1 MFHNIITIFEA
12 LSKTPQYAMRKI
24 QLQILFFFL
33 TGISISFAQQP
44 QKPSS
49 VEIYNQIKKL
59 NFLGSVLYVAAHPD
73 DENTR
78 LISYMANEMNAR
90 TGYLSL
96 TRGDGGQNLIGPQL
110 RELLGVIR
118 TQELIEAR
126 KIDGGEQFFSR
137 ANDFGFSK
145 TPDETLQ
152 IWDKDKVLAD
162 VVWTIRKFQPD
173 VIINR
178 FDHRSPGTTHGH
190 HTSSAMLSVE
200 SFKLTNDSKIY
211 PEQLKYVKPWQVKR
225 QFFNPSWWFYGSQEK
240 FDAANKSKFTKL
252 ETGVYYT
259 GIGKSNQEIAA
270 LSRSRHQSQGF
281 GSTGARGEET
291 EYLELINGETPTE
304 RDNLFDGIDTSWNRV
319 KNGKPI
325 GELISKIISKYD
337 FSNPSASIPDLV
349 KAYTMIEALDEDHW
363 KPLKATA
370 IKNIISSCSGLYLE
384 AVATEQEATPG
395 STIKLNLEV
404 INRSPIEMQLTS
416 VTSLPDNKTTV
427 QNSILKNN
435 NDQKSI
441 LQIQLP
447 ENLEYTQPYW
457 LKEKASVGMYTVSN
471 QENIGIPDIIRE
483 VKVVFNVKINGVEIP
498 FERNVV
504 YKYNDGVK
512 GEMYN
517 FLDIVPEVTTSISE
531 KVLIFKDTK
540 SKMIPVKVRAGKD
553 AITGNLQLEL
563 PKSWVVSPKEI
574 PFSLSKKGNEQT
586 FYFEVTPPV
595 NQEETVA
602 KAIAIVDNKRF
613 DKDET
618 IIDYSHI
625 TKQMVLKPAE
635 SKCIRIDL
643 KNSGDAIAYIMGA
656 GDEVPESLTQMG
668 YKVTILK
675 PEEITPERLDSFS
688 TVITGIRAYNTV
700 NALANKQKILFDFVK
715 SGKNMIVQ
723 YNTYGKMVT
732 NQIAPYPLK
741 VSNDRVTEEN
751 AKITF
756 LAPNHPVL
764 NAPNK
769 ITEKDF
775 QGWTQEQG
783 LYYPDQYDP
792 AFTPIISSHDKGE
805 SAKDGALL
813 IAPYG
818 KGYYIY
824 TGLSFF
830 RELPEGVAGAYRL
843 LSNIISLK
851 QPIEAPKQELKK

>member
-1 MFHNIITIFEA
+1 
-12 LSKTPQYAMRKI
+12 MRKI
-24 QLQILFFFL
+24 QVHLFLLFFIGFQF
-33 TGISISFAQQP
+33 SFAQQP
-44 QKPSS
+44 QKPNS

-59 NFLGSVLYVAAHPD
+59 NFLGSVLYLAAHPD

-78 LISYMANEMNAR
+78 MISYLANDMNAR

-145 TPDETLQ
+145 NPDETLD
-152 IWDKDKVLAD
+152 IWDKEKVLAD

-173 VIINR
+173 IIINR

-200 SFKLTNDSKIY
+200 SFKLTNDPKVY
-211 PEQLKYVKPWQVKR
+211 PEQLKYVSPWQVKR

-281 GSTGARGEET
+281 GSTGVRGEEI
-291 EYLELINGETPTE
+291 EYLELINGETPKE
-304 RDNLFDGIDTSWNRV
+304 RDNLFDGIDTSWSRV
-319 KNGKPI
+319 KNGKPV
-325 GELISKIISKYD
+325 GDLIAAIISKYD

-349 KAYTMIEALDEDHW
+349 KAYSMIQALDDTHW
-363 KPLKATA
+363 KEIKSAA
-370 IKNIISSCSGLYLE
+370 IKNIIASCSGLYLE
-384 AVATEQEATPG
+384 AVANEQEATPG
-395 STIKLNLEV
+395 STIKLSLEA
-404 INRSPIEMQLTS
+404 INRCSVAMELMS
-416 VTSLPDNKTTV
+416 VTTLPNNQTTA
-427 QNSILKNN
+427 QNIVLKNN
-435 NDQKSI
+435 NDQKI
-441 LQIQLP
+441 NLQLQLP
-447 ENLEYTQPYW
+447 SNMEYTQPYW
-457 LKEKASVGMYTVSN
+457 LKEKATVGMYTVSN
-471 QENIGIPDIIRE
+471 QEIIGIPDIIRE
-483 VKVVFNVKINGVEIP
+483 AKVIFNVKINDIEIP
-498 FERNVV
+498 FERTVV

-517 FLDIVPEVTTSISE
+517 FLDIVPEVTTSILE
-531 KVLIFKDTK
+531 RVLIFGNTK
-540 SKMIPVKVRAGKD
+540 SKMVPVKVRSGKD
-553 AITGNLQLEL
+553 NVKGNLQLEL
-563 PKSWVVSPKEI
+563 PKSWNVSPKEI
-574 PFSLSKKGNEQT
+574 PFALDKKGNEQI

-595 NQEETVA
+595 NPEEVTA
-602 KAIAIVDNKRF
+602 KSVAIVDNRRF
-613 DKDET
+613 DKDQT
-618 IIDYSHI
+618 IIDFPHI

-643 KNSGDAIAYIMGA
+643 KISGDAIAYIMGA

-668 YKVTILK
+668 YKVSILK
-675 PEEITPERLDSFS
+675 PEEITPEKLDSFS
-688 TVITGIRAYNTV
+688 TVITGVRAYNTV
-700 NALANKQKILFDFVK
+700 NALANKQNILFNFVK
-715 SGKNMIVQ
+715 NGKNMIVQ
-723 YNTYGKMVT
+723 YNTNGKLVT
-732 NQIAPYPLK
+732 DKIAPYPLK
-741 VSNDRVTEEN
+741 LSNDRVTEEN

-764 NAPNK
+764 NTPNK
-769 ITEKDF
+769 ISEKDF

-783 LYYPDQYDP
+783 LYYPNEYDP

-813 IAPYG
+813 VAPYG

-830 RELPEGVAGAYRL
+830 RELPEGVSGAYRL

-851 QPIEAPKQELKK
+851 QPIEAPKQDLKQ

>member
-1 MFHNIITIFEA
+1 
-12 LSKTPQYAMRKI
+12 MRKI
-24 QLQILFFFL
+24 QIQILFIFL

-44 QKPSS
+44 QKPNA

-59 NFLGSVLYVAAHPD
+59 NFLGSVLYLAAHPD

-78 LISYMANEMNAR
+78 LIAYMANEMNAR

-137 ANDFGFSK
+137 ANDFGYSK
-145 TPDETLQ
+145 NPSETLE

-173 VIINR
+173 IIINR

-200 SFKLTNDSKIY
+200 SFKLTNDPKIY

-252 ETGVYYT
+252 ETGVYYN

-291 EYLELINGETPTE
+291 EYLELINGDNPKE

-325 GELISKIISKYD
+325 GDLIATIIAKYD
-337 FSNPSASIPDLV
+337 FNNPSASIPDLV
-349 KAYTMIEALDEDHW
+349 KAYTMIEALDDDHW
-363 KPLKATA
+363 KPLKSAA
-370 IKNIISSCSGLYLE
+370 IKNIIASCSGLYLE
-384 AVATEQEATPG
+384 AVASEQEATPG
-395 STIKLNLEV
+395 STIKLSLEA
-404 INRSPIEMQLTS
+404 INRSPLEMQLTS
-416 VTSLPDNKTTV
+416 VTSLPDDKNTL
-427 QNSILKNN
+427 QNILLKNN
-435 NDQKSI
+435 SDQRI
-441 LQIQLP
+441 NLQIQLP
-447 ENLEYTQPYW
+447 DTIEYTQPYW

-471 QENIGIPDIIRE
+471 QENIGIADIIRQ

-498 FERNVV
+498 FERTVV

-517 FLDIVPEVTTSISE
+517 FLDIVPEVTTSVLE
-531 KVLIFKDTK
+531 KVLIFGSTK

-553 AITGNLQLEL
+553 GVKGNLQLEL
-563 PKSWVVSPKEI
+563 PRSWNVSPKQI
-574 PFSLSKKGNEQT
+574 PFVLEKKGNEQI

-595 NQEETVA
+595 NPEEVVA
-602 KAIAIVDNKRF
+602 KSIAIVDNKRF
-613 DKDET
+613 DKDQT
-618 IIDYSHI
+618 IIDYPHI

-643 KNSGDAIAYIMGA
+643 KTNGDAIAYIMGA
-656 GDEVPESLTQMG
+656 GDEVPESLAQMG
-668 YKVTILK
+668 YKVTIIK
-675 PEEITPERLDSFS
+675 PEEITPEKLDSFNV
-688 TVITGIRAYNTV
+688 VITGIRAYNTV
-700 NALANKQKILFDFVK
+700 NALANKQNILFNFVK

-723 YNTYGKMVT
+723 YNTYGKTVT
-732 NQIAPYPLK
+732 EQIAPYPLK
-741 VSNDRVTEEN
+741 ISNDRVTEEN
-751 AKITF
+751 AKVTF
-756 LAPNHPVL
+756 LAPNHPIL
-764 NAPNK
+764 NTPNK
-769 ITEKDF
+769 ISSKDF
-775 QGWTQEQG
+775 EGWTQEQG

-792 AFTPIISSHDKGE
+792 AFTPILSSHDKGE
-805 SAKDGALL
+805 SPKNGALL
-813 IAPYG
+813 VAPYG

-843 LSNIISLK
+843 LSNMISLK
-851 QPIEAPKQELKK
+851 QPVEAKQEIKK

>member
-1 MFHNIITIFEA
+1 MNH
-12 LSKTPQYAMRKI
+12 AMRKT
-24 QLQILFFFL
+24 QLFLLFF
-33 TGISISFAQQP
+33 ISIQISFAQQP
-44 QKPSS
+44 QKPNA
-49 VEIYNQIKKL
+49 VEIYNQIQKL
-59 NFLGSVLYVAAHPD
+59 NFLGSVLYIAAHPD

-78 LISYMANEMNAR
+78 LISYLSNEVNAR

-145 TPDETLQ
+145 NPDETLK

-200 SFKLTNDSKIY
+200 SFNLTNDAKKY
-211 PEQLKYVKPWQVKR
+211 PEQLKYVDTWQVKR
-225 QFFNPSWWFYGSQEK
+225 LFFNPSWWFFGSQEK
-240 FDAANKSKFTKL
+240 FDAADKSKYTSL
-252 ETGVYYT
+252 QTGVYYA

-291 EYLELINGETPTE
+291 EYLELIKGEKAKNLN
-304 RDNLFDGIDTSWNRV
+304 DLFDGIDTSWNRV

-325 GELISKIISKYD
+325 GDLITQIIKNYN

-349 KAYTMIEALDEDHW
+349 KAYSMIQELEDTHW
-363 KPLKATA
+363 KDLKSDA
-370 IKNIISSCSGLYLE
+370 IKNIIASSAGLYLE
-384 AVATEQEATPG
+384 AVADEQEATPG
-395 STIKLNLEV
+395 STVKLNIEA
-404 INRSPIEMQLTS
+404 INRSSVEMQLTGL
-416 VTSLPDNKTTV
+416 TSLPDNKTTV
-427 QNSILKNN
+427 KFKFFLKNN
-435 NDQKSI
+435 NDQRFK
-441 LQIQLP
+441 LEIQLP
-447 ENLEYTQPYW
+447 ETIEYTQPYW

-471 QENIGIPDIIRE
+471 QEIIGIPDIIRD
-483 VKVVFNVKINGVEIP
+483 VKVTFNIRINGIDIP
-498 FERNVV
+498 FERTVV

-517 FLDIVPEVTTSISE
+517 FLDIVPEVTTSILE

-540 SKMIPVKVRAGKD
+540 SKMIPVKVRAGKNGIKGD
-553 AITGNLQLEL
+553 LQLEL
-563 PKSWVVSPKEI
+563 PKSWVVIPNKI
-574 PFSLSKKGNEQT
+574 PFTLEKKGMEQT
-586 FYFEVTPPV
+586 FYFEVIPPS
-595 NQEETVA
+595 NPEEAVA
-602 KAIAIVDNKRF
+602 KSVVLMENKSF
-613 DKDET
+613 DKDQT
-618 IIDYSHI
+618 ILDFTHI
-625 TKQMVLKPAE
+625 TKQLVLKSAE

-643 KNSGDAIAYIMGA
+643 KTTGDAIGYIMGA

-675 PEEITPERLDSFS
+675 PEEITPERLESFN
-688 TVITGIRAYNTV
+688 VIMTGIRAYNTV
-700 NALANKQKILFDFVK
+700 NALANKQPILFDFVK
-715 SGKNMIVQ
+715 SGKTMIVQ
-723 YNTYGKMVT
+723 YNTNGKLVT
-732 NQIAPYPLK
+732 DKIAPYPLK
-741 VSNDRVTEEN
+741 LSNDRVTEEN
-751 AKITF
+751 AKVTF
-756 LAPNHPVL
+756 LAPDHPVL
-764 NAPNK
+764 NTPNK
-769 ITEKDF
+769 ITTKDF
-775 QGWTQEQG
+775 EEWTQEQG
-783 LYYPDQYDP
+783 LYYPNQFDD

-805 SAKDGALL
+805 SDKKGALL
-813 IAPYG
+813 VAPYG

-830 RELPEGVAGAYRL
+830 RELPEGVSGAYRL

-851 QPIEAPKQELKK
+851 QPIETPKQELKN

>member
-1 MFHNIITIFEA
+1 
-12 LSKTPQYAMRKI
+12 MRKTQI
-24 QLQILFFFL
+24 QAFL
-33 TGISISFAQQP
+33 VFLISIQISFAQQP
-44 QKPSS
+44 QKPNS
-49 VEIYNQIKKL
+49 VAIYNQIKKL
-59 NFLGSVLYVAAHPD
+59 NFLGSVLYIAAHPD

-78 LISYMANEMNAR
+78 LISYLSNEVNAR

-96 TRGDGGQNLIGPQL
+96 TRGDGGQNLIGSQL

-145 TPDETLQ
+145 NPDETLK

-200 SFKLTNDSKIY
+200 SFDLTNNPKIY
-211 PEQLKYVKPWQVKR
+211 PEQLKYVTPWQVKR

-240 FDAANKSKFTKL
+240 FDKADKSKFTSL
-252 ETGVYYT
+252 ETGVYYA

-281 GSTGARGEET
+281 GSTGARGDET
-291 EYLELINGETPTE
+291 EYLELINGEKPKE
-304 RDNLFDGIDTSWNRV
+304 RNNLFDGIDTSWNRV
-319 KNGKPI
+319 ENGKPI
-325 GELISKIISKYD
+325 GELISKIISNYN

-349 KAYTMIEALDEDHW
+349 KAYSMIQDLEDSHW
-363 KPLKATA
+363 KDLKSDA
-370 IKNIISSCSGLYLE
+370 IKNIIASCAGLYLE
-384 AVATEQEATPG
+384 AVTEEQEATPG
-395 STIKLNLEV
+395 STIKLNLEA
-404 INRSPIEMQLTS
+404 INRCSIEMQLTGL
-416 VTSLPDNKTTV
+416 TSLPDNKTTV
-427 QNSILKNN
+427 KYKFFLKNN
-435 NDQKSI
+435 SDQRLK
-441 LQIQLP
+441 LEIQLP
-447 ENLEYTQPYW
+447 DTIEYTQPYW

-483 VKVVFNVKINGVEIP
+483 VKVIFNVRINGVDIP
-498 FERNVV
+498 FERTVV

-517 FLDIVPEVTTSISE
+517 FLDIVPEVTSSILE

-540 SKMIPVKVRAGKD
+540 SKLVPVKVRAGKD
-553 AITGNLQLEL
+553 AIKGNLQLEL
-563 PKSWVVSPKEI
+563 PKSWIVSPNEI
-574 PFSLSKKGNEQT
+574 PFTLDKKGMEQT
-586 FYFEVTPPV
+586 FYFEVTPPL
-595 NQEETVA
+595 NPEE
-602 KAIAIVDNKRF
+602 AIARSIVTIGNQHF
-613 DKDET
+613 EKDQT
-618 IIDYSHI
+618 IIDFNHI
-625 TKQMVLKPAE
+625 TKQLVLKSAE

-643 KNSGDAIAYIMGA
+643 KTTGDAIGYIMGA
-656 GDEVPESLTQMG
+656 GDEVPESLSQMG

-675 PEEITPERLDSFS
+675 PEEITPEKLDLFNV
-688 TVITGIRAYNTV
+688 VITGIRAYNTV
-700 NALANKQKILFDFVK
+700 NALANKQSILFDYVK
-715 SGKNMIVQ
+715 RGKTMIVQ
-723 YNTYGKMVT
+723 YNTNGKLIT
-732 NQIAPYPLK
+732 DKIAPYPLK
-741 VSNDRVTEEN
+741 ISNDRVTEEN

-764 NAPNK
+764 NTPNK
-769 ITEKDF
+769 ISTKDF
-775 QGWTQEQG
+775 EGWTQEQG
-783 LYYPDQYDP
+783 LYYPDQYDT
-792 AFTPIISSHDKGE
+792 AFTPILSSHDKGE
-805 SAKDGALL
+805 SSKNGALL
-813 IAPYG
+813 VAPYG

-830 RELPEGVAGAYRL
+830 RELPEGVSGAYRL

-851 QPIEAPKQELKK
+851 QPIEAPKQELKP